1 MPFVTSNSPQEMA
14 NRFPLE
20 IYELFI
26 DELSGSREFLQSSSL
41 VSYAWLFRCR
51 THLFRRF
58 RLRYVPPS
66 GDVGDKDYLYCWY
79 PTKPL
84 HLNVSDAGAEG
95 LCPLVELLKV
105 QQIRQSIRELSFIEG
120 DVIDSSRYMMHSFGK
135 SLFELAAS
143 MAFPKLHSLDISFR
157 ASGPRD
163 CCPGVIT
170 MQEIMRINPTLE
182 RLCVSSL
189 YLDNHCLQTF
199 LRSFRLCS
207 RLSTIQLRCITYT
220 THAKSSLSLCS
231 SVASEMDTVKLHRT
245 FRPTI
250 RTLSLSDV
258 NPDLVEVLFSPAK
271 PDVFKMADLNSLAI
285 DCSDLEGKYRT
296 LEKNK
301 GFRIIERHASS
312 LQHLLLLKY
321 PRNIDHAVYRALF
334 STTLPHLSTL
344 EMHFVNVHDGSFR
357 HVLEKLSSLHSPL
370 SEFHIG
376 LKYGPRT
383 ALTPPVDRSIT
394 KFAQSLRSLRRVR
407 FQVTQMIDEFRCEHL
422 PQAAL
427 ILQLEI
433 VQVEGM

>member
-1 MPFVTSNSPQEMA
+1 MPFVTSDSPQEMPS
-14 NRFPLE
+14 RFPLE

-66 GDVGDKDYLYCWY
+66 GDVGDNDSLYCWY
-79 PTKPL
+79 PTKQ
-84 HLNVSDAGAEG
+84 LNVSSDAVAEE
-95 LCPLVELLKV
+95 LCSLEELLKV

-120 DVIDSSRYMMHSFGK
+120 DVIDNSRYMMHSFGK
-135 SLFELAAS
+135 SLFELASS

-157 ASGPRD
+157 PSVPRD
-163 CCPGVIT
+163 CCSGVIA

-207 RLSTIQLRCITYT
+207 QLSSIQLRCITCT
-220 THAKSSLSLCS
+220 IHTKSSLSLCS
-231 SVASEMDTVKLHRT
+231 SAEPEMNAVKLHRT

-250 RTLSLSDV
+250 RALSLSDV

-271 PDVFKMADLNSLAI
+271 PDVFKMADLKTLAV

-301 GFRIIERHASS
+301 GFRIIESHASS
-312 LQHLLLLKY
+312 LQHLLLLNHPK
-321 PRNIDHAVYRALF
+321 NIDHAVYKALF

-357 HVLEKLSSLHSPL
+357 HALEKLCSLHSPL
-370 SEFHIG
+370 SDLHIG

-383 ALTPPVDRSIT
+383 AFTPPLDRSIT

-407 FQVTQMIDEFRCEHL
+407 FQVTHMIDEFRCKHL

-433 VQVEGM
+433 VQEGM

>member
-1 MPFVTSNSPQEMA
+1 MPFVTSNSPQEMPTG
-14 NRFPLE
+14 RFPLE

-41 VSYAWLFRCR
+41 VS
-51 THLFRRF
+51 RF

-66 GDVGDKDYLYCWY
+66 GDVGDNDSLYCWY
-79 PTKPL
+79 PTRQ
-84 HLNVSDAGAEG
+84 LNVSSDAVAEE
-95 LCPLVELLKV
+95 LCSLEELLKV

-120 DVIDSSRYMMHSFGK
+120 EVMGSSRYMMHSFGK

-143 MAFPKLHSLDISFR
+143 VAFPKLHSLDISFR

-163 CCPGVIT
+163 CCSGVIA

-207 RLSTIQLRCITYT
+207 QLSNIQLRCITCT
-220 THAKSSLSLCS
+220 THTKSSLSLCS
-231 SVASEMDTVKLHRT
+231 SAMESEMNTVKLHRT

-271 PDVFKMADLNSLAI
+271 PDVFKMADLKTLAI

-301 GFRIIERHASS
+301 GFRIIESHASS
-312 LQHLLLLKY
+312 LQHLLLLNHPK
-321 PRNIDHAVYRALF
+321 NIDHDL
-334 STTLPHLSTL
+334 
-344 EMHFVNVHDGSFR
+344 
-357 HVLEKLSSLHSPL
+357 
-370 SEFHIG
+370 HIG

-383 ALTPPVDRSIT
+383 AFTPPLDRSIT

-433 VQVEGM
+433 VQEGM